1 MGRTEREQTN
11 MRKAQKKQ
19 IQELLGLL
27 EQAHEE
33 IKGLVE
39 NNKCDKA
46 RELLGQCQESAVQV
60 GELIEQEEGENA
72 PTIEKMEN
80 YCEVLYEIYEEL
92 GSDMVAATSKLS
104 KKLRKSLIRVEN
116 SVKNDIKT
124 RLEMVFLPYK
134 VSMWDSLE
142 SVWRA
147 ADADPDCD
155 AYVVPIPYYDKNQD
169 GSLGAFHYEGDLL
182 PSDVPVT
189 HYDEY
194 RIENR
199 EPDAIFIHNPYDD
212 YNRVTSVEPR
222 FYSRELKKYTECLVY
237 VPYFITSG
245 SMNAGQTSCMAYYFA
260 DYIIIQAEKFRKFY
274 DPDLPREKLVPLG
287 SPKIDKVMRLC
298 ENPPEPPEAWKE
310 KMTGRKVFFYNTSI
324 NGMLQDTEAFL
335 RKMEYVF
342 KCFARCGN
350 ACLLWRPHPLLESTF
365 DSMRA
370 EYKPVYEKL
379 KQYFTNN
386 NLGIYDDTPEIEP
399 TIALCDAYIGDA
411 GTSVTALFGA
421 AGKPIFILNNRIDRE
436 PEEDD
441 WRGEVIQGF
450 CDNANDE
457 YMVTGGNKLYRA
469 YEGNYEYRY
478 CCDLCE
484 YAYGSYYFSW
494 VISVLGKEYV
504 CPSSAQEILCVEE
517 GRIEKR
523 VKLNRYLEQGNAF
536 SSAVGCGKYLLL
548 LPNQYPAVVIYNTET
563 GEIRYLTEYLEI
575 YADESRGERRF
586 GGFCAWKDYVFLTSP
601 VDNHVVSIHV
611 PTGKMQLMVT
621 GAEKA
626 CGCSLAVA
634 DQDGIWLLPYEGYVV
649 TRWNPE
655 NGEVRE
661 YDCYIEGLQCNNP
674 VYGYECNMIPF
685 SYPAFVENM
694 LYLPP
699 FWGNRY
705 LRLNKNTGEITEWEP
720 SCRKQRKKTNCYYL
734 PAGETAVFYRNSG
747 REEGWQIF
755 TYADKKLYDVD
766 FITGECQERTISF
779 PVEERQKL
787 AVGFERISEW
797 GMYAACEGYFN
808 TLPDF
813 LKGTLKGRPFSA
825 GRARQ
830 EFESIAVNSDGTCG
844 EKLYAFIKD
853 KLLL

>member
-194 RIENR
+194 RIESR

-245 SMNAGQTSCMAYYFA
+245 SMNAGQASCMAYYFA

-274 DPDLPREKLVPLG
+274 DPDLPGEKLLPLG
-287 SPKIDKVMRLC
+287 SPKLDKVMRLC
-298 ENPPEPPEAWKE
+298 KNPPELPKTWKE
-310 KMTGRKVFFYNTSI
+310 KIAGRRVYFYNTSI
-324 NGMLQDTEAFL
+324 NEMLANTETFL

-342 KCFARCGN
+342 QCFAKCKHV
-350 ACLLWRPHPLLESTF
+350 CLLWRPHPLLESTF

-379 KQYFTNN
+379 KRYFLENG
-386 NLGIYDDTPEIEP
+386 LGIYDDTPEIEP

-411 GTSVTALFGA
+411 RTSVTSLFGM
-421 AGKPIFILNNRIDRE
+421 AGKPVFVLNNDIHFG

-441 WRGEVIQGF
+441 WRGEIINDF
-450 CDNANDE
+450 RMDE
-457 YMVTGGNKLYRA
+457 YDEWMITQGNKLYHA
-469 YEGNYEYRY
+469 AESDYHYKY
-478 CCDLCE
+478 CCDLSK
-484 YAYGSYYFSW
+484 YAAGGYYC
-494 VISVLGKEYV
+494 SVFPINGKAYV
-504 CPSSAQEILCVEE
+504 CPVNAQDILVIQHEKIVKK
-517 GRIEKR
+517 IE
-523 VKLNRYLEQGNAF
+523 LEHHLEQPGAF
-536 SSAVGCGKYLLL
+536 WYAWRSGDYIFLIPNLYPAIVRLDTRNDEVCYLYEGVDIFAKEANGQRKIGGSCIWNKYLMLASPDDNQVL
-548 LPNQYPAVVIYNTET
+548 AIDSESMRIQRLSTMAQNHCGCVMMTATKEEIWMLPYEGTTITRWNPAT
-563 GEIRYLTEYLEI
+563 GEIREYSELP
-575 YADESRGERRF
+575 D
-586 GGFCAWKDYVFLTSP
+586 GF
-601 VDNHVVSIHV
+601 
-611 PTGKMQLMVT
+611 
-621 GAEKA
+621 
-626 CGCSLAVA
+626 
-634 DQDGIWLLPYEGYVV
+634 
-649 TRWNPE
+649 
-655 NGEVRE
+655 
-661 YDCYIEGLQCNNP
+661 QCHDP
-674 VYGYECNMIPF
+674 MYGYESAELPFFMAVPYRNNLLLVPNQSNM
-685 SYPAFVENM
+685 FVLLDRE
-694 LYLPP
+694 
-699 FWGNRY
+699 
-705 LRLNKNTGEITEWEP
+705 TGEMKEWKLPFAALEERNAGYYP
-720 SCRKQRKKTNCYYL
+720 GYISGYFRQRTDSLGEWTYRYFHVSDRRMYDINLDTGDYREIPIVFDKAQLEGHESGFEQVSDWIGYSCMES
-734 PAGETAVFYRNSG
+734 AFNSLTDLLED
-747 REEGWQIF
+747 R
-755 TYADKKLYDVD
+755 
-766 FITGECQERTISF
+766 ITGQAFDRDKQIQSY
-779 PVEERQKL
+779 QK
-787 AVGFERISEW
+787 V
-797 GMYAACEGYFN
+797 AA
-808 TLPDF
+808 
-813 LKGTLKGRPFSA
+813 
-825 GRARQ
+825 
-830 EFESIAVNSDGTCG
+830 NSDGTCG
-844 EKLYAFIKD
+844 EKVYQFIKT
-853 KLLL
+853 KCQ

>member
-1 MGRTEREQTN
+1 
-11 MRKAQKKQ
+11 MRKAQKEQ
-19 IQELLGLL
+19 IQKLLELL

-33 IKGLVE
+33 VKGLVE
-39 NNKCDKA
+39 NSKCDKA

-72 PTIEKMEN
+72 PTIARLEN
-80 YCEVLYEIYEEL
+80 YCEVLYELYEEL
-92 GSDMVAATSKLS
+92 ENMAAVSAKLH
-104 KKLRKSLIRVEN
+104 KKLRKSLILVEN
-116 SVKNDIKT
+116 SVNNDIET
-124 RLEMVFLPYK
+124 RLEIVFLPYK

-169 GSLGAFHYEGDLL
+169 GSLGTCHYEGDRF
-182 PSDVPVT
+182 PADVPVT

-194 RIENR
+194 RIESR
-199 EPDAIFIHNPYDD
+199 EPDAIFIHNPYDN

-222 FYSRELKKYTECLVY
+222 FYSRELKKCTECLVY
-237 VPYFITSG
+237 IPYFVTSG
-245 SMNAGQTSCMAYYFA
+245 SMNEGQASCMAYYFA
-260 DYIIIQAEKFRKFY
+260 DYIMIQAEKFRKFY
-274 DPDLPREKLVPLG
+274 DPDLPKEKLVPLG
-287 SPKIDKVMRLC
+287 SPKFDKVMRLC

-310 KMTGRKVFFYNTSI
+310 KMIGRKVFFYNTSI

-450 CDNANDE
+450 CNYGNNE

-484 YAYGSYYFSW
+484 YTYGSYYFSW

-504 CPSSAQEILCVEE
+504 CPSNAQEIVCLKQ
-517 GRIEKR
+517 GMIEKR

-536 SSAVGCGKYLLL
+536 FSAAGCGKYLVL
-548 LPNQYPAVVIYNTET
+548 LPNQYPAIVRYDTVT
-563 GEIRYLTEYLEI
+563 GEVRYLTDYPDI
-575 YADESRGERRF
+575 FVDESRGERRI
-586 GGFCAWKDYVFLTSP
+586 GGFCVWNDYLFLMSP
-601 VDNHVVSIHV
+601 VNSHVVGLHV
-611 PTGKMQLMVT
+611 PTGKVQLLTT
-621 GAEKA
+621 GAENM
-626 CGCSLAVA
+626 CGCSLAAEDKGEVW
-634 DQDGIWLLPYEGYVV
+634 ILPYEGYTV
-649 TRWNPE
+649 TRWNPKS
-655 NGEVRE
+655 GEVRE
-661 YDCYIEGLQCNNP
+661 YDCYVEGMRCNHP
-674 VYGYECNMIPF
+674 VYGYECDIMPF
-685 SYPAFVENM
+685 SYPAADNNL

-699 FWGNRY
+699 HKGNRY
-705 LRLNKNTGEITEWEP
+705 LRLDKDTGSVMTWEP
-720 SCRKQRKKTNCYYL
+720 SCRKQMKKMNCYYPL
-734 PAGETAVFYRNSG
+734 VGETAALLKMSEG
-747 REEGWQIF
+747 EEGMWQLF
-755 TYADKKLYDVD
+755 TYSDKKLYDVNLH
-766 FITGECQERTISF
+766 TGECQERSIYF
-779 PVEERQKL
+779 PVKERQKMV
-787 AVGFERISEW
+787 VGFEKTSEW
-797 GMYAACEGYFN
+797 GIYAVCEDSFN
-808 TLPDF
+808 TLSDF
-813 LKGTLKGRPFSA
+813 LNGTLNGKPFDA
-825 GRARQ
+825 KRAKK
-830 EFESIAVNSDGTCG
+830 EFNEIAVNSDGTCG
-844 EKLYAFIKD
+844 EKVYAFIHNKI
-853 KLLL
+853 LQ